1 MTHLEPESFENFR
14 SFYFDVDMDNKRVS
28 ISDKTPKTYSDLI
41 RDDFEIEINGLHT
54 SLFSAAS

>member
-1 MTHLEPESFENFR
+1 MAHLEPESYENFR
-14 SFYFDVDMDNKRVS
+14 CFYFDVDMDNKRVS
-28 ISDKTPKTYSDLI
+28 ISEKTPKDYTDLI